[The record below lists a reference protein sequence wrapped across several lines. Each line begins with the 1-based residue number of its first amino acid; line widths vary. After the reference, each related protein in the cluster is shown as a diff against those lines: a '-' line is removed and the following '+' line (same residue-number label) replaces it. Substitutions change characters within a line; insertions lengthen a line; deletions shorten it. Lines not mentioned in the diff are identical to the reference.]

1 MTSLFFPADCKICGN
16 PLEPLNRSFICG
28 DCWNKVKWLKEP
40 YCFKCSKPFPSLRT
54 FQGVSSPLC
63 QECQKNPPCFN
74 RLFAPTLY
82 EGVMRKAIH
91 LLKYNAKKGVLR
103 GIEKVIKIYFNSL
116 TFLSSDLIIPIPLHK
131 KRLKQRGFNQSELLA
146 LIIAKYLHIK
156 LVNNNLER
164 IKPTPSQIAL
174 NRKERIKNMKGAFR
188 LKNEEELRGKNILLV
203 DDVYTTGTTVKE
215 ASKTI
220 IKARPKE
227 IYVFVLARAI

>member
-1 MTSLFFPADCKICGN
+1 
-16 PLEPLNRSFICG
+16 
-28 DCWNKVKWLKEP
+28 
-40 YCFKCSKPFPSLRT
+40 
-54 FQGVSSPLC
+54 
-63 QECQKNPPCFN
+63 
-74 RLFAPTLY
+74 
-82 EGVMRKAIH
+82 
-91 LLKYNAKKGVLR
+91 
-103 GIEKVIKIYFNSL
+103 
-116 TFLSSDLIIPIPLHK
+116 
-131 KRLKQRGFNQSELLA
+131 LA